1 MKFFVYYPKGKTD
14 MSRHT
19 YDHEPPQ
26 TAIPDSVLSSMTSAL
41 EKYDRHNVPDNGL
54 VNAGGDQVYN
64 SPRGTAVQIFA
75 SAGLPTSEIAHNMNE
90 LFGRPI
96 PRATISDYLSNSA
109 PVKVSRQE
117 TIKACERAIEELRSR
132 AVGLASK
139 ALDALEG
146 VMESEAASHRDRTQA
161 ASVVL
166 KQVPIVPKQNI
177 NPVDDAL
184 RINEVIEKAKAA
196 AKRVVYVEDAT
207 IKDQHN
213 EI

>member
-1 MKFFVYYPKGKTD
+1 
-14 MSRHT
+14 MSRRT
-19 YDHEPPQ
+19 YDHESPQ

-41 EKYDRHNVPDNGL
+41 ENYDRHNIPDNGL
-54 VNAGGDQVYN
+54 VHAGSDHVYN
-64 SPRGTAVQIFA
+64 SPIGTAAQIFA
-75 SAGLPTSEIAHNMNE
+75 SAGLSSSEIAHNMNE

-96 PRATISDYLSNSA
+96 PRTTTSDYLSNSA

-117 TIKACERAIEELRSR
+117 TIKARERAIEELRSR

-146 VMESEAASHRDRTQA
+146 VMESEQASHRDRTQA